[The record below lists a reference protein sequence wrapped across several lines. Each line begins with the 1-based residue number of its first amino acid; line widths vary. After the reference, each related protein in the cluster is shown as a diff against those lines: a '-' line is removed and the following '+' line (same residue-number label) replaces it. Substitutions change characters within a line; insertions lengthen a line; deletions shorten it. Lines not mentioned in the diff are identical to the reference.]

1 VGLATSFY
9 NDKDE
14 PLAEDLVKVLLESNQ
29 EVPDFLADK
38 KPEEGEELKFDD
50 DSEEDEDDGVG
61 VADGAAGAGGAGG
74 GDAWGAGDDAVSAAA
89 PTAAATPAP
98 ADDWNAGTATSW

>member
-1 VGLATSFY
+1 LATSFY

-14 PLAEDLVKVLLESNQ
+14 PLAGELVKVLMESNQ

-50 DSEEDEDDGVG
+50 DSEDEEDEG
-61 VADGAAGAGGAGG
+61 ADAANGAAGAWGAGG
-74 GDAWGAGDDAVSAAA
+74 GDAWGAGGDAVPEAASSAAA
-89 PTAAATPAP
+89 VPRPADEWNADAATA
-98 ADDWNAGTATSW
+98 W

>member
-1 VGLATSFY
+1 LATSFY

-14 PLAEDLVKVLLESNQ
+14 PLAEELVKVLIESNQ

-50 DSEEDEDDGVG
+50 DSEDEEDEGADAANGTAGVWG
-61 VADGAAGAGGAGG
+61 VGG
-74 GDAWGAGDDAVSAAA
+74 GDAWGAGGDTVPEAASSAAVV
-89 PTAAATPAP
+89 PAP
-98 ADDWNAGTATSW
+98 ADEWNANATSGW